1 MIHNDFSIICLFLSM
16 LLLLFWTFFYLK
28 GGNLAEVIAELP
40 SIISI
45 SIGMSVVK
53 NKEGSFSFSRRTPN
67 NFQPPTYKDLHP
79 YKHRPHSAV
88 NLGWVGL
95 SSVQRALE
103 NTVSSVA
110 GRVTGKR
117 ICCGELQTS
126 AIQELKSDYG
136 KFATFDQHFNSLTFN
151 TQCSLSWPMAHLG
164 NSIHPIWY
172 LRYPPPGSWPPPFTS
187 STCPL

>member
-1 MIHNDFSIICLFLSM
+1 MSETVHSRFGLILAKAELDAYKWKMIHNDFSIICLFLSM

-88 NLGWVGL
+88 NLG
-95 SSVQRALE
+95 
-103 NTVSSVA
+103 
-110 GRVTGKR
+110 
-117 ICCGELQTS
+117 
-126 AIQELKSDYG
+126 
-136 KFATFDQHFNSLTFN
+136 
-151 TQCSLSWPMAHLG
+151 
-164 NSIHPIWY
+164 
-172 LRYPPPGSWPPPFTS
+172 
-187 STCPL
+187 